1 MQDLIAKGEAWFEQ
15 QRREHL
21 AATVEYRPADSLL
34 PRTCRATLVVGR
46 WEAVDSAGQIVRLET
61 RDFFIHR
68 DDLPQDPKRGDKIA
82 VDENG
87 SEKLYEVSI
96 PDGSRNAWRWA
107 DRSETVRRIHTMAV
121 SNPSPLPAGPMLV
134 RAIGVSTESAITD
147 AQIKAQLTLEM
158 GTTRALTRQLV
169 AASAYVYVVLPVSFG
184 EPTIKVNGI
193 PSSAWET
200 VTRSIDFTG
209 QASTS
214 YKVFRSTYAI
224 TGSPLVEVI

>member
-1 MQDLIAKGEAWFEQ
+1 
-15 QRREHL
+15 
-21 AATVEYRPADSLL
+21 
-34 PRTCRATLVVGR
+34 
-46 WEAVDSAGQIVRLET
+46 VDSSGQIVRIET

-68 DDLPQDPKRGDKIA
+68 DELASDPKRGDKVA
-82 VDENG
+82 VTENG
-87 SEKLYEVSI
+87 VEKIYEVSI
-96 PDGSRNAWRWA
+96 PDGSKYPWRWA
-107 DRSETVRRIHTMAV
+107 DRSESVRRIHTMAV
-121 SNPSPLPAGPMLV
+121 STSSPLPAGPMLV
-134 RAIGVSTESAITD
+134 RAVGVSTAAAITD

-169 AASAYVYVVLPVSFG
+169 AASAFVYVVLPASFG
-184 EPTIKVNGI
+184 TPTIKVNGI

-214 YKVFRSTYAI
+214 YRVFRSTYAI